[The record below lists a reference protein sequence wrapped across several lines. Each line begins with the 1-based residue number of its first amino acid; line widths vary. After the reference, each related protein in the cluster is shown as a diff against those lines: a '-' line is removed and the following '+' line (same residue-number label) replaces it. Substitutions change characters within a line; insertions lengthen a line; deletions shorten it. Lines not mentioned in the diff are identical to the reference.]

1 MSMADNKRLSLFR
14 LLAGDILGMALILV
28 DNSEISNQLMS
39 KLSDP

>member
-1 MSMADNKRLSLFR
+1 MSMADNKRLSLFW
-14 LLAGDILGMALILV
+14 LLAGDIPGMALILV